1 MIINHS
7 LEGGAITCPIII
19 ILNEP
24 LNLGGII
31 GENNNIRIFAKKPK
45 GCFPTK
51 AQGMCNQL
59 RIGGQHSRG
68 RSQQM
73 DPKQRFKLPQK
84 ASGRKGSRENKKLK
98 R

>member
-1 MIINHS
+1 MVINHT
-7 LEGGAITCPIII
+7 LEGGAINCPIII

-45 GCFPTK
+45 GSFPAK
-51 AQGMCNQL
+51 AQDMCNQL
-59 RIGGQHSRG
+59 RIGGHHSRR

-73 DPKQRFKLPQK
+73 DLKQRFKLPQK
-84 ASGRKGSRENKKLK
+84 ASGEKRE
-98 R
+98 